1 MAWYRGDMD
10 HAAPSSMTP
19 STVALAAS
27 GALLRAERDDVRL
40 PTYVVAALYAA
51 SELGAEGR
59 RAVCTVCLETVEC
72 QCSDAPLVWP
82 S

>member
-1 MAWYRGDMD
+1 MTNAQI
-10 HAAPSSMTP
+10 PPMTP
-19 STVALAAS
+19 SAVALAAS
-27 GALLRAERDDVRL
+27 GALQRAEEAGACL

-51 SELGAEGR
+51 SELGARPLTVEER

-72 QCSDAPLVWP
+72 QCSAAPLVWP